1 MSYAFQTLI
10 HEKARYAAGV
20 GAVAFSA
27 LLIVLQVGLL
37 LGLFEIT
44 SVPVDIT
51 TADIWV
57 GSQDVKSIDLG
68 TQITANT
75 HMARLTEKT
84 GLVGQPEYFLA
95 NYANVSR
102 QDGGMERCFV
112 LGSSLE
118 DGACGAATVL
128 TPALRTA
135 LTEPNSIVIDQSE
148 MKRMNVTGVGDT
160 LKISGVEVKLVGTVN
175 GIKSLAAPWVFCSHT
190 TARKL
195 LALFLTPDH
204 TTYLL
209 ARAESPVR
217 ARRIV
222 DELNAQYPDMAAF
235 TSADFSFSCRWYW
248 LTRTKAG
255 LAIGYA
261 ALLGL
266 LVGAVI
272 TAQTLYAAT
281 MASAKEYATLLALG
295 IPRRKIY
302 WLVMEQSFWVGL
314 IGVVF
319 AYPIIRLLAY
329 AAGSAGTRVVLRWE
343 VLSGAALLT
352 VFTALLSGLFA
363 LRSVRKIEPMSL
375 LR

>member
-1 MSYAFQTLI
+1 
-10 HEKARYAAGV
+10 
-20 GAVAFSA
+20 
-27 LLIVLQVGLL
+27 
-37 LGLFEIT
+37 
-44 SVPVDIT
+44 
-51 TADIWV
+51 
-57 GSQDVKSIDLG
+57 
-68 TQITANT
+68 
-75 HMARLTEKT
+75 
-84 GLVGQPEYFLA
+84 
-95 NYANVSR
+95 VSR

-118 DGACGAATVL
+118 DNACGAATVL
-128 TPALRTA
+128 TPALRAA
-135 LTEPNSIVIDQSE
+135 LTEPNSIVIDESE
-148 MKRMNVTGVGDT
+148 MKRLNVTEVGDT
-160 LKISGVEVKLVGTVN
+160 LKISGVEVKLVGTVR

-343 VLSGAALLT
+343 VLSGAAILT
-352 VFTALLSGLFA
+352 VFTALLSGLVA